1 MCGGEEI
8 SVLMIPNFKNFRVG
22 EVVRCVVK
30 GVGERLVEGEIVYI
44 HPTNGWIHPDEET
57 GKRESYMGLYA
68 LQTARDLYGLDVVR

>member
-22 EVVRCVVK
+22 EVVRCVDKRVDDCPHYD
-30 GVGERLVEGEIVYI
+30 R
-44 HPTNGWIHPDEET
+44 IHPDEET